1 MSDVVFDEAKIEM
14 IKSNANMFLTFN
26 VAGNNKTGYMYCVL
40 EDLAEMIDP
49 AAEGSDIVK
58 YRREKDT
65 LSEEDRRM
73 LYDNCSLIPK
83 LAYIMSDYIKE
94 AFDALE
100 AKRHELFTL
109 TGLDSCFPESK
120 SDESFNGIGISREEF
135 WKNVDALSEE
145 FPVRPD
151 IPTEIVMRAGGE
163 YAIRLYE
170 RLTQELASKEV
181 IPNEVLITNIKT
193 LIGNNS

>member
-1 MSDVVFDEAKIEM
+1 MSDIVFDEAKIEM

-26 VAGNNKTGYMYCVL
+26 VACNNKTGYMYCVL
-40 EDLAEMIDP
+40 EDLAEIIDSS
-49 AAEGSDIVK
+49 AEGSDIAK

-65 LSEEDRRM
+65 MPEDERRA
-73 LYDNCSLIPK
+73 LYDNCSLDPK

-100 AKRHELFTL
+100 AKRQELFKL
-109 TGLDSCFPESK
+109 TGLDSYFPESK
-120 SDESFNGIGISREEF
+120 SDASFNGIGISREDF
-135 WKNVDALSEE
+135 WKDVDALSEE
-145 FPVRPD
+145 FPVRAD
-151 IPTEIVMRAGGE
+151 LPTEIVMRAGGE

-181 IPNEVLITNIKT
+181 IPNEVLIANIKT